1 MKNPFQP
8 SIQEVCAALAALDDI
23 ARPDGD
29 NHGDPINSP
38 TVFPYLSEDDQHRVN
53 EAEDLLHRYT
63 RGPGGGVDNRR
74 VNTLTR
80 RGFRSHLNPSQEDPY
95 RNVGSTQTTH
105 WLLDISDSGGS
116 EEDLN

>member
-8 SIQEVCAALAALDDI
+8 SLQKVCAALAALDRI
-23 ARPDGD
+23 ARPDSD
-29 NHGDPINSP
+29 NEGDPINGP
-38 TVFPYLSEDDQHRVN
+38 TVFPYLSEIDQQRVN

-95 RNVGSTQTTH
+95 RNVGSTQTAH
-105 WLLDISDSGGS
+105 WLLDISDSSAG
-116 EEDLN
+116 DDHLT